1 MHRARNCDWLIFLQ
15 RTRKPKMRVSNPW
28 TLHDAFI
35 NCNNKFCSYWFVSW
49 LAVIFYN
56 CKDHCSERLKSIC
69 SCEMKA
75 WKNWSC
81 RCSILINNEIASQ
94 QSSLHYLFSR
104 LWVVPIFPQFFAQNS
119 CEENQ
124 YLGFCLLAINIPRSL
139 LMTKVITAEWEKES
153 RWIRSMYL
161 KGYTNFTLQN
171 QSTVK
176 GQKLGLCL

>member
-1 MHRARNCDWLIFLQ
+1 ML
-15 RTRKPKMRVSNPW
+15 
-28 TLHDAFI
+28 DAFI
-35 NCNNKFCSYWFVSW
+35 NCNKMFCSYWFLTW

-56 CKDHCSERLKSIC
+56 WKDHCSGRHNLIC

-75 WKNWSC
+75 WKNSWC
-81 RCSILINNEIASQ
+81 QGSILINNELARQ

-124 YLGFCLLAINIPRSL
+124 YLSFLLLAINIPRSL
-139 LMTKVITAEWEKES
+139 LVTKVITAEWKKES
-153 RWIRSMYL
+153 CWMRLMYL
-161 KGYTNFTLQN
+161 KGDTNFTLQN

>member
-1 MHRARNCDWLIFLQ
+1 ML
-15 RTRKPKMRVSNPW
+15 
-28 TLHDAFI
+28 DAFI
-35 NCNNKFCSYWFVSW
+35 NYNKMFCSYWFLTW

-56 CKDHCSERLKSIC
+56 WKDHCSGRHNLIC

-75 WKNWSC
+75 WKNSWC
-81 RCSILINNEIASQ
+81 QCSTLINNELASQ

-104 LWVVPIFPQFFAQNS
+104 LWVVAIFPQFFAQNS
-119 CEENQ
+119 LEENQ
-124 YLGFCLLAINIPRSL
+124 YLGFLLLAINIPRSL

-153 RWIRSMYL
+153 RWMRSMYL

-176 GQKLGLCL
+176 GHKLGLCL

>member
-1 MHRARNCDWLIFLQ
+1 M
-15 RTRKPKMRVSNPW
+15 
-28 TLHDAFI
+28 
-35 NCNNKFCSYWFVSW
+35 FCSYWFLTW

-56 CKDHCSERLKSIC
+56 WKDHCSGRHNLIC

-75 WKNWSC
+75 WKNSWC
-81 RCSILINNEIASQ
+81 QGSILINNELASQ

-104 LWVVPIFPQFFAQNS
+104 LLVVPIFPQFFAQNS

-124 YLGFCLLAINIPRSL
+124 YLSFLLLAINIPRSL
-139 LMTKVITAEWEKES
+139 LVTKVITAEWKKES
-153 RWIRSMYL
+153 CWMRLMYL
-161 KGYTNFTLQN
+161 KGDTNFTLQN

>member
-1 MHRARNCDWLIFLQ
+1 ML
-15 RTRKPKMRVSNPW
+15 
-28 TLHDAFI
+28 DAFI
-35 NCNNKFCSYWFVSW
+35 NCNKMFCSYWFVSW

-56 CKDHCSERLKSIC
+56 WKDHCSGRHNLIC

-75 WKNWSC
+75 WKNSWC
-81 RCSILINNEIASQ
+81 QWSILINNEPASQ

-104 LWVVPIFPQFFAQNS
+104 LWVVAIFPQFFAHNS
-119 CEENQ
+119 REENQ
-124 YLGFCLLAINIPRSL
+124 YLGFLFLTINIPRSL

-153 RWIRSMYL
+153 RWMRLMYL
-161 KGYTNFTLQN
+161 KSYTNFTLQN